1 MPTKMKKKKKMG
13 TTFPYGNIKK
23 KEERVHPRRNRQEK
37 GRHQSIAKER
47 AVEVEVVQGLER
59 HLKALRA
66 VL

>member
-1 MPTKMKKKKKMG
+1 MEILKKK
-13 TTFPYGNIKK
+13 
-23 KEERVHPRRNRQEK
+23 RVHPRRNRQEK